1 MSITAAKLA
10 QLFLH
15 KPEITGISGTS
26 RSSLCI
32 LFGAKLS
39 GGYKT
44 FPFAG
49 PNFTIFFG
57 FTRFSKKQIFQP
69 TTFVSFSLF
78 FVFQDTKQA
87 FRPAGSA
94 VERKIYAAETFCV
107 GFLKVYYK

>member
-1 MSITAAKLA
+1 MSITPAKLA
-10 QLFLH
+10 QLFCTNL
-15 KPEITGISGTS
+15 KLQEYQGLAGL
-26 RSSLCI
+26 RFVSSSELNS
-32 LFGAKLS
+32 LVDTKLS
-39 GGYKT
+39 HLQ
-44 FPFAG
+44 AR
-49 PNFTIFFG
+49 ISRFFSDSRD
-57 FTRFSKKQIFQP
+57 FQKKQIFQP